1 MAAKVRYLAYLAN
14 YADGDADGPLR
25 AVAIGD
31 TTSDLVLAF
40 PGGRTGLTVEG
51 ALVCQML
58 NQTGGASVKGTVVEP
73 NAGAVADRGV
83 KSITADD
90 PDPVGIVYESGIADG
105 SLMWVVVSGMA
116 QVLLQDSTAGTR
128 GNWSRVS
135 ETQAGRVD
143 STNAAPPGGG
153 VTELDEHVRELGHCA
168 ETVGAGTDVLCWHH
182 VHFL

>member
-25 AVAIGD
+25 AVNA
-31 TTSDLVLAF
+31 TAADLVLAF

-51 ALVCQML
+51 ALVVQML

-73 NAGAVADRGV
+73 NSGAVADRGV
-83 KSITADD
+83 KAITADD
-90 PDPVGIVYESGIADG
+90 PDPIGVVYESGIADG

-116 QVLLQDSTAGTR
+116 QVLLQDTTAGTR
-128 GNWSRVS
+128 GNWARVS
-135 ETQAGRVD
+135 ATQAGRVN
-143 STNAAPPGGG
+143 STAAAPPGGG
-153 VTELDEHVRELGHCA
+153 IAELDQHVRELGHCA
-168 ETVGAGTDVLCWHH
+168 ESVGAGTDVLCWHH